1 MGTGARLG
9 AFISIGG
16 NQTITIITPLLAVL
30 EFGDYAIIAFIVV
43 VFAGG
48 AAFTARPDINLNRLQ
63 RQMNELQQ
71 KLDALLKHH
80 GIEMPTPPPSDLS
93 PENQMMARDPSQKIA
108 AIKLYRQEHPG
119 TGLREAKERIEEFAR
134 TGR

>member
-1 MGTGARLG
+1 M
-9 AFISIGG
+9 
-16 NQTITIITPLLAVL
+16 TPFLAVL

-48 AAFTARPDINLNRLQ
+48 AAYTARPDLNLTRLQ

-80 GIEMPTPPPSDLS
+80 GIEMPAPPPSDLS
-93 PENQMMARDPSQKIA
+93 PELQMMARDPSQKIA
-108 AIKLYRQEHPG
+108 AIKRYREDHPG
-119 TGLREAKERIEEFAR
+119 IGLREAKERIEEFYKA
-134 TGR
+134 GR